1 MGFNP
6 KLFAAAFMTSQAKSI
21 NQRLKDA
28 ADYKEEQEELARN
41 NIGLYKTRKMQ
52 PQQRLRLA
60 QTLRDMGASKET
72 IFAYANSGA
81 GALTEA
87 VRTLQGAKQTA
98 GLSGNEQLPAATI
111 NLMLDSGD
119 EFRDIAAEPDM
130 SIEKFLKKTSGL
142 YQDLMANES
151 EEGKKDPTV
160 HEGNWL
166 RAAFGFDA
174 KARAKQAL
182 REKYVFEDMTVQE
195 LNDIA
200 RTEDLQQVV
209 PNVFAS
215 IKAVPQ
221 AVSTTERISIL
232 KNFSDYVDD
241 QVDAYIADLQK
252 SETRGTID
260 IMDLQTRLKTSGSDL
275 RKDFEREQ
283 LPRYLDGIG
292 SPLTE
297 SLVLSARYG
306 LDPEVKQEIE
316 KEKEVEQIVDE
327 SKALESTELKTQL
340 DALDQQSLALNYPE
354 APRYDYEGPTGG
366 IEEAEAFY
374 NFVLQNDLEKE
385 VKDGQS
391 VVIVDEGKYQVLT
404 EDKINNVKKE
414 IEDYNTELGDI
425 TPLAKTLKDVGT
437 FIKNLGSDEM
447 GVGRTINDVITNQT
461 KKLSLVA
468 GAFVTINER
477 KAAQALLDDLTNN
490 LDTIGDYLNNN
501 PDKLSEFRKDPSA
514 FLKKY
519 NLVKEE

>member
-1 MGFNP
+1 M
-6 KLFAAAFMTSQAKSI
+6 
-21 NQRLKDA
+21 
-28 ADYKEEQEELARN
+28 
-41 NIGLYKTRKMQ
+41 
-52 PQQRLRLA
+52 
-60 QTLRDMGASKET
+60 
-72 IFAYANSGA
+72 
-81 GALTEA
+81 
-87 VRTLQGAKQTA
+87 
-98 GLSGNEQLPAATI
+98 
-111 NLMLDSGD
+111 
-119 EFRDIAAEPDM
+119 
-130 SIEKFLKKTSGL
+130 
-142 YQDLMANES
+142 
-151 EEGKKDPTV
+151 
-160 HEGNWL
+160 
-166 RAAFGFDA
+166 
-174 KARAKQAL
+174 
-182 REKYVFEDMTVQE
+182 
-195 LNDIA
+195 
-200 RTEDLQQVV
+200 
-209 PNVFAS
+209 
-215 IKAVPQ
+215 
-221 AVSTTERISIL
+221 
-232 KNFSDYVDD
+232 
-241 QVDAYIADLQK
+241 
-252 SETRGTID
+252 
-260 IMDLQTRLKTSGSDL
+260 
-275 RKDFEREQ
+275 
-283 LPRYLDGIG
+283 
-292 SPLTE
+292 
-297 SLVLSARYG
+297 
-306 LDPEVKQEIE
+306 
-316 KEKEVEQIVDE
+316 DE